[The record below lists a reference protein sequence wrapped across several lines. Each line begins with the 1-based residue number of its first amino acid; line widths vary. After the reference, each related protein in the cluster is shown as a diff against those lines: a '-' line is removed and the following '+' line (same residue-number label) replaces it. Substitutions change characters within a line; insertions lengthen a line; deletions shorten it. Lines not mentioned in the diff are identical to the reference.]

1 MKLYEN
7 FEKVYKLILDSTD
20 YTNLKIEEPCEPE
33 ELGEDKII
41 DEMINFFKKNE
52 EYEKC
57 SILIKI
63 KCWRY
68 HQDKKYNL

>member
-7 FEKVYKLILDSTD
+7 FEKVYKLILESND
-20 YTNLKIEEPCEPE
+20 YKNLRIKEPCDPE
-33 ELGEDKII
+33 NLEKDKII
-41 DEMINFFKKNE
+41 DEMIDFFKKSE

-63 KCWRY
+63 KCWRH